1 MVGGQVAGHKEAMT
15 TEQNQDLH
23 DLAGKGYVVIRSF
36 LDRDEIA
43 LFEADIPQN
52 EGAWYET
59 YLVKI
64 PPRNLLLHLSDK
76 LDALTEA
83 VSRQTDIEATFMIGG
98 VYFFTDGG
106 QRFSWHQDRES
117 YYFTQTH
124 YHYLNFYIPIIKPD
138 ISKSNLSLV
147 PMNRLQERSPELYE
161 QLLGRGACLVEET
174 QQKATFC
181 NENEGGKYGSV
192 TYDLSEIAETPELK
206 SGDLLLIRGD
216 VIHRTQDADTVRVA
230 LSIRFTRG
238 SHEVSKAK
246 LVDGGYKKFTKMLE
260 MPAFYQSL
268 LAYFDARGADEIP
281 IEDFYSDEFSRFCGS
296 CRGNRSSLR
305 RYLLR
310 EKLRH
315 RLWQSLMEVG
325 AGAIQAGAGR
335 VNRNARRWLKER
347 LADSAW

>member
-1 MVGGQVAGHKEAMT
+1 MSAGR
-15 TEQNQDLH
+15 NRDLS
-23 DLAGKGYVVIRSF
+23 DLVDKGYVVIRSF
-36 LDRDEIA
+36 LDRHEIT

-52 EGAWYET
+52 EGVWYEA
-59 YLVKI
+59 YRVKI
-64 PPRNLLLHLSDK
+64 PPRNLLLQLSDK
-76 LDALTEA
+76 LDALTAA
-83 VSRQTDIEATFMIGG
+83 VSMQTDIEATFMIGG

-138 ISKSNLSLV
+138 AGKSNLSLI
-147 PMNRLQERSPELYE
+147 PMNRLHERSPDLYE
-161 QLLGRGACLVEET
+161 QLRGRGACLVEET
-174 QQKATFC
+174 QHNSIFC

-206 SGDLLLIRGD
+206 CGDLLLLRGD
-216 VIHRTQDADTVRVA
+216 VIHKTQDADTSRVA
-230 LSIRFTRG
+230 LSIRFTQG
-238 SHEVSKAK
+238 SHAVSKAQ

-268 LAYFDARGADEIP
+268 LAYFDARGTEDIP
-281 IEDFYSDEFSRFCGS
+281 FQDFYSDDFAQFCRTCQGT
-296 CRGNRSSLR
+296 RSGLR
-305 RYLLR
+305 RYLVN
-310 EKLRH
+310 EKLRR

-325 AGAIQAGAGR
+325 AGAMRAEAGR

-347 LADSAW
+347 LAKSAWRSALFR

>member
-1 MVGGQVAGHKEAMT
+1 MT
-15 TEQNQDLH
+15 IGSNIDLH
-23 DLAGKGYVVIRSF
+23 DLANKGYVVIRSF

-43 LFEADIPQN
+43 LFEADIPRN
-52 EGAWYET
+52 KGVWYEA

-64 PPRNLLLHLSDK
+64 PPRNLLLQLSDK
-76 LDALTEA
+76 LDALTAA
-83 VSRQTDIEATFMIGG
+83 VSRQTDIDATFMIGG

-138 ISKSNLSLV
+138 IKKSNLSLV
-147 PMNRLQERSPELYE
+147 PMNRLQERSPELYD

-174 QQKATFC
+174 QQKMTFF
-181 NENEGGKYGSV
+181 NENEGGEYGSV

-206 SGDLLLIRGD
+206 SGDLLLLRGD

-230 LSIRFTRG
+230 LSIRFTQG
-238 SHEVSKAK
+238 SHAVSKAK

-268 LAYFDARGADEIP
+268 LAYFDARGTEEIP
-281 IEDFYSDEFSRFCGS
+281 FEDFYSDGFARFCS
-296 CRGNRSSLR
+296 TCRGSRSSLR
-305 RYLLR
+305 RYLVI
-310 EKLRH
+310 EKLRY

-325 AGAIQAGAGR
+325 VGAMRAGTGR
-335 VNRNARRWLKER
+335 VNRNARGWLKER
-347 LADSAW
+347 LANSAWRTALVR